1 MTRTLRAANA
11 ALAVIDGELLDVIIQ
26 QNWQGQIAPAIAVL
40 GDMAED
46 DADTYDVSA
55 RISWVGWVSTWRST
69 GKSNASDCSPLGVPC
84 AKIVA
89 GNLIS

>member
-11 ALAVIDGELLDVIIQ
+11 ALAVFDGELLDVIIQ

-55 RISWVGWVSTWRST
+55 RISWVGWVSTQHFAPEVRDFLVDLAV
-69 GKSNASDCSPLGVPC
+69 NREV
-84 AKIVA
+84 
-89 GNLIS
+89 